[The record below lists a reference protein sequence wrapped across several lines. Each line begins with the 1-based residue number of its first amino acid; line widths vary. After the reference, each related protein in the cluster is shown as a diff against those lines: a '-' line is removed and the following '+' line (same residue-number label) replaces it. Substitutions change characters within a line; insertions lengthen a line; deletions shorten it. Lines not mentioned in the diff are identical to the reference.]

1 LGLSGQVVTIARK
14 GREVARERKK
24 PRRQSKDE
32 FHRRIKEIV
41 DEKKLPVFDGRSAD
55 AILGYGEE
63 GLSD

>member
-1 LGLSGQVVTIARK
+1 MRK

-41 DEKKLPVFDGRSAD
+41 DEKKLPVLDGRSAD